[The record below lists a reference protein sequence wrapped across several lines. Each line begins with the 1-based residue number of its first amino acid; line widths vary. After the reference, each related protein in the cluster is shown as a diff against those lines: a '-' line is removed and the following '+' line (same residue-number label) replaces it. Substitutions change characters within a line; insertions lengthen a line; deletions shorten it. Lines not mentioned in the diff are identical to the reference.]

1 MATSESQKKARDK
14 WLREKVES
22 LQLRVPIG
30 KGDIIRTHA
39 QAQGESMN
47 AFFKLAVD
55 EAMERD
61 DEKPKQ
67 K

>member
-30 KGDIIRTHA
+30 KGDIIRSHA

-47 AFFKLAVD
+47 AFINRAVD
-55 EAMERD
+55 EAMVRD
-61 DEKPKQ
+61 AEKAKQ